1 MKWWGKSK
9 LPSGRKRTFT
19 DAHPC
24 QVLCQVALLVQ
35 PLPTSYI
42 IPVVKVK
49 RLSFRERKKPK

>member
-9 LPSGRKRTFT
+9 LPSGRKCTFT
-19 DAHPC
+19 DAHLC
-24 QVLCQVALLVQ
+24 QVLCKVALLVQ

-49 RLSFRERKKPK
+49 RLSF